1 VTEPIRA
8 RDLKPGMTLLLDTM
22 AGDIVTQVVDC
33 HFAVGTKNRVVWVA
47 FDIGMSSDFSA
58 SEVLQRIR

>member
-1 VTEPIRA
+1 MTEPIHA
-8 RDLKPGMTLLLDTM
+8 KNLKPGMTLLLDTM

-33 HFAVGTKNRVVWVA
+33 HSVPGTKKRVVWVA